1 VWGASIGATFGRMLD
16 VPLLALFAVF
26 AGLAY
31 AEWTRLPLCARVS
44 LAGAGVFAIGAV
56 KYPGQGVGAVVAHT
70 DDGLVYLV
78 TVARGACA
86 AVLMI
91 SAIATLRALLSR

>member
-1 VWGASIGATFGRMLD
+1 MLD
-16 VPLLALFAVF
+16 VPLLALFVVF

-31 AEWTRLPLCARVS
+31 AEWGRLPLCARVS
-44 LAGAGVFAIGAV
+44 LGGAVVFAIGAV
-56 KYPGQGVGAVVAHT
+56 KYPGQGVTAVVGHT
-70 DDGLVYLV
+70 DDGLVYLL

>member
-1 VWGASIGATFGRMLD
+1 MLD
-16 VPLLALFAVF
+16 LPLLALFVVF

-31 AEWTRLPLCARVS
+31 AEWARLPLCARVS
-44 LAGAGVFAIGAV
+44 LGGAAVFAIGAIQ
-56 KYPGQGVGAVVAHT
+56 YPGQGIAEVIAHT
-70 DDGLVYLV
+70 NDGLVYLV

-91 SAIATLRALLSR
+91 SAIVTLRALLSR

>member
-1 VWGASIGATFGRMLD
+1 MLD
-16 VPLLALFAVF
+16 VPLLALFVVF

-31 AEWTRLPLCARVS
+31 GEWARLPLCARVS
-44 LAGAGVFAIGAV
+44 LGGAVVFAIGAI
-56 KYPGQGVGAVVAHT
+56 KYPGQGVSVVVGHT
-70 DDGLVYLV
+70 GDGLVYLV

-91 SAIATLRALLSR
+91 SAIVTLRTLLTR

>member
-1 VWGASIGATFGRMLD
+1 MLD
-16 VPLLALFAVF
+16 VPLLALFVVF

-31 AEWTRLPLCARVS
+31 AEWARLPLCARVS
-44 LAGAGVFAIGAV
+44 LGGAVVFAIGAV
-56 KYPGQGVGAVVAHT
+56 KYPGQGAVAVVGHT

-91 SAIATLRALLSR
+91 SAIVMLRALLSR